1 MAKRSTRLTIGILR
15 LRPGWRILL
24 EQLGPAYEVIRKWDD
39 VTPARF
45 SAIIIDDVPDS
56 AELQSLA
63 AYAAGG
69 GALLDAGHYLRT
81 IQRDRIERRRIHWVT
96 PSAGDNVFGHI
107 GLTDIHAPAWVHR
120 DANHLGG
127 TIYLGEHGGGPIASL
142 AFDPGALLRNTQSV
156 RAQFHIRTRPY
167 PNEIVARVSRGEL
180 RGIAEA
186 ALRWLHARR
195 ELPYVHR
202 WRFPGHLP
210 SIFSYRIDSDYGT
223 REQIASLH
231 SVAREHDIRM
241 TWFLH
246 TQAHEG
252 WLDAFAAMRDQEMA
266 LHGFRHRTFR
276 SYEEN
281 RANIAEA
288 AALLEREG
296 IPFTGFAAPNG
307 FWNINLAR
315 AVADAGLIYSSEFS
329 LDYDDLP
336 FHPVLYGDFSP
347 ALQVPIHPIC
357 IGSMVRVKIGPGTMK
372 EYFRD
377 VIERRFRLREPIIL
391 YHHPGHEHWDVMAD
405 SLQRIRELGIT
416 NITMGEYAAWWLRR
430 EQVRFEAW
438 SHDDA
443 IEASFKNME
452 SDVELAVRDTR
463 GRYGFIRE
471 QGTWGQEA
479 ITWNDAPEPMPAPSD
494 IGTIRRWNP
503 VLLRHSIEDLT
514 SRARQ

>member
-1 MAKRSTRLTIGILR
+1 MTIGILR

-24 EQLGPAYEVIRKWDD
+24 EQLGPAYEVIRRWDD
-39 VTPARF
+39 VTPERF

-56 AELQSLA
+56 AELESLA
-63 AYAAGG
+63 AYTANG
-69 GALLDAGHYLRT
+69 GALLDAGYYLRT
-81 IQRDRIERRRIHWVT
+81 VQPERIKARRISWAA
-96 PSAGDNVFGHI
+96 PSAGDAVFGHI
-107 GLTDIHAPAWVHR
+107 GLTDIHAPAAVHR

-142 AFDPGALLRNTQSV
+142 AFDPGALLRDTRSA
-156 RAQFHIRTRPY
+156 RTQFHMRTHPY
-167 PNEIVARVSRGEL
+167 PNEIVAKVSRGEL
-180 RGIAEA
+180 RQIVEA

-223 REQIASLH
+223 RGQIQAMY
-231 SVAREHDIRM
+231 SVARDHDIRM

-252 WLDAFAAMRDQEMA
+252 WLDLFAGMQDQEMA

-315 AVADAGLIYSSEFS
+315 AITDAGLLYSSEFS

-336 FHPVLYGDFSP
+336 FHPVLHGDFSP

-357 IGSMVRVKIGPGTMK
+357 IGSMARVKIVPETMK
-372 EYFRD
+372 GYFRE

-405 SLQRIRELGIT
+405 SLSRIRELDIK

-430 EQVRFEAW
+430 ERVRFEAW
-438 SHDDA
+438 CDGDA
-443 IEASFKNME
+443 IDIRFRTME
-452 SDVELAVRDTR
+452 DDVELAVRDIS
-463 GRYGFIRE
+463 GRYGFIAEDGIR
-471 QGTWGQEA
+471 QMGT
-479 ITWNDAPEPMPAPSD
+479 ILWNDAPEPMPAPSN
-494 IGTIRRWNP
+494 IGTIRRWSPN
-503 VLLRHSIEDLT
+503 LLRHSIEDLI
-514 SRARQ
+514 SRVRQ